1 MSKINDNFKKQM
13 DSFNKQVDTYKRQT
27 PKKQVFRDTRLDD
40 VKSESNKLSSNYGK
54 YISGFNYKVPKDT
67 DVSNVGID
75 TNALNKDVLYSSDNS
90 GVAPKKMRR
99 IKSSHDNPLEKQ
111 NKMMSHMFRNQSNF
125 LTKLHSE
132 KMTLSTKFN
141 NTLISHV
148 KNISD
153 QVSQIN
159 KVKNS
164 IQLDFYKNSITTQN
178 SILEELKSIN
188 TTLKTGFN
196 LNEKGERNV
205 NRQTDSLIKQLFS
218 GGGSLKNKS
227 KQLLKQI
234 AKDSADKLSG
244 GQLGM
249 ASMFLTMAPTM
260 LMSMG
265 GIKGLLTTGGKGAI
279 NYGVNRL
286 GQRNR
291 TFNRAAKMLNNP
303 GTFLEDLMTSWGV
316 TGKGVKKWIGKKTG
330 RRDGK
335 AKIYDISSV
344 LNKDHKGRAQFDM
357 EAHTALTRVITRY
370 LSRIESAL
378 SGKPVMYY
386 NYHTHRFETPEEAKR
401 LLAKGESSQMKK
413 EIEDL
418 EKRIISSYKVKKN
431 VFGEM
436 VDVEEDGLWKE
447 LSKITNEVKDANLD
461 FIQKSIKSKGQQLGE
476 YLIRLV
482 AFLARHTDEPGRL
495 LDTNIDVKVLMR
507 AIHGSDAV
515 KNADKQTLNKMA
527 ESAFS
532 FKMFL
537 EALRDL
543 PQKQAKKVW
552 DKLINYTNS
561 LRNNVITAM
570 DDAFDEAEGSV
581 AAWEKMTYKEIYDS
595 TKKRMRGATRQ
606 ELDKDYS
613 DQRKNFSF
621 LSSNIGTDIIDLSGI
636 GDKEYLKQKLVDE
649 YNKMVGPFFLSGNSK
664 IGSKL
669 KAKAAQLKK
678 QNHMFAPYLEKL
690 SNAFDKS
697 GLSALE
703 GKDYATASGLNTY
716 SDVLDATKPPE
727 MRTWTIKDTI
737 KSATNV
743 AKWHMENNAKI
754 KGLATIGATGTY
766 ATLISTM
773 AKNSGM
779 TGPIGSMMLGIGA
792 ASSALFSGKLT
803 TAVDI
808 MTTSLGDEKMV
819 GKDGKVTNVT
829 KRQALMESTYKEM
842 LPKTWGMAQGMK
854 IGGWVRNNVR
864 LGPILGPVVGFAT
877 GKLLGSAAT
886 WVTKLGGLFGKMG
899 KGLMNSLGRKFTG
912 YESMSWGDNIRDL
925 MRVAMGLGPAGEESF
940 TMDEVMKQGG
950 AKSGGHNVVNAV
962 TGGKKKRIDIEL
974 RYKSI
979 KNAVAEK
986 NKIQDPVKEQASTES
1001 KPETQSKIGKVSSV
1015 KESVESTLAS
1025 TLSIRLVG
1033 GNLDAVSTIG
1043 AVDAET
1049 YKNRLQS
1056 LTRSASQDVKKS
1068 VSQETSQQ
1076 AQDNLKKAIIS
1087 NTQDAIQFATND
1099 KEFKNEYEDQDRQ
1112 EEIEEKNKENLQRIA
1127 DNTNGSSDTKKKK
1140 KKGKFSLAASALAGY
1155 LFFPQLMNAAEK
1167 TAPVILDMLNPANWE
1182 KMAVDTFNW
1191 TADTF
1196 YQKPQPGDIL
1206 PDGKI
1211 SLLGDMWKFFRH
1223 FGTNAKQLK
1232 VLGKLL
1238 WGAAKMIPGVRQAAW
1253 IGKHT
1258 VGRAGKFLLNKTK
1271 SLGGK
1276 LLSKAAS
1283 KVDDVAIKIVAEGS
1297 EQVLKG
1303 GFQAIGKVLSP
1314 SSGTKLGKIMGYVF
1328 KGLEFLGK
1336 LLYKIPGVKKFAKY
1350 LAEGIVPYAK
1360 KLFTK
1365 LLDKFADKIV
1375 QKGGAIAA
1383 SKSFMGAVKGVLTSG
1398 IVTAVINLAFI
1409 AWDAWQGAKRAKDFF
1424 EIPEGDKATAWQTYA
1439 CAVTFGTMSLIEC
1452 IPGCFVVTAI
1462 LSSMDSVMKWLCFRF
1477 YEWMMMIMKPL
1488 GVGDSPE
1495 NLQHFEDVKNKVNKQ
1510 IDSEPGSGTNN
1521 EELEKKAETINE
1533 VQKRMIEEGR
1543 TQEEISEEISRIY
1556 NEGGSGGPR
1565 YKTSLDSTRLAGD
1578 NSPTFFSQRELERRK
1593 IGSMNTNDD
1602 GCALAVMKMIAHHKG
1617 INIDDTTLI
1626 RHMQRHILSNRSVS
1640 TAFFEDFGGKI
1651 TANRDDIKSTLYSG
1665 RAIMALLIQN
1675 RGYKHFIAIIA
1686 KDKNTVYVG
1695 DPLKQQWEIMSNTD
1709 TKLLTYSVAA
1719 AIFQG
1724 AIVTNIGLPGRAKRQ
1739 GGTGTGGFGS
1749 KGKDIQSTIWSK
1761 SSVGNKIQQMRQN
1774 VLNIFNN
1781 SSTDSGTES
1790 GPSIDGGAGLTGG
1803 LTFSAKN
1810 ITDNGGWKWD
1820 QLPAVSGSGYKNMA
1834 PLINA
1839 LSSKFNI
1846 PADAI
1851 TAMMYLESG
1860 LNPNAKT
1867 GSYTGLGQLNA
1878 ASWRATLT
1886 ESLGGI
1892 KYNGAAYGVPDTSQG
1907 GKLTDPRQNGTLFL
1921 ARMAHDAKVLEK
1933 NGVNNV
1939 STGMIHMTH
1948 MLPTSMNYIGK
1959 SNPNLME
1966 MSGMRRSYIDSN
1978 APLTTST
1985 GKKGGAAL
1993 SLNDSINKF
2002 NEFHSKKLAEAKGG
2016 SGGPRSISGDTP
2028 YEEVQYYGRG
2038 IGLSAESIKTC
2049 FVKQKDVGSVLGLNG
2064 KDNTTC
2070 GIACALML
2078 QKLVY
2083 FNDHKRFDAKAIK
2096 RYADSKQLFD
2106 KDLGVSQRFF
2116 LGFGMKKYDID
2127 QIRAKEGKAKIA
2139 TFANQDKKGNPKGW
2153 GIRNWE
2159 IAILNAGGHW
2169 ILMVRQGGVP
2179 WVLDPMQNGPINL
2192 FERRDIAQ
2200 RDVDYAVHVTDAGT
2214 IVNILNNGDVS
2225 HVGGMSSGGEG
2236 KMKKGGVISSEPNNF
2251 SSTDT
2256 SNTNSTTTTNDIA
2269 SETPIKGTSASLGGW
2284 FFKGEDGQLKQFF
2297 FGSKKKK
2304 MNSAG
2309 GSSSYNN
2316 GSLSN
2321 STGAAFPMMTD
2332 TIPLPIIPP
2341 LQLKDGDQPFEAAK
2355 HCVRNSVGKSI
2366 SKCRE
2371 FTVNA
2376 LIKAGYSSA
2385 LQTTWRQGS
2394 QDRAAGRGIPGP
2406 RSDVDQQIGLPPD
2419 YGFTMI
2425 SVQSPPQPGD
2435 VCIIWPFGTHESG
2448 HVQMYC
2454 GPQAGAKNSGWVSDF
2469 DQRRSTPY
2477 SESNLNNGYGRR
2489 ITLYRD
2495 SRYCAKPTGMS
2506 GGGSTNNKSVSSTST
2521 QKNNNSKALGFG
2533 GDKDTVIKN
2542 VTNNVANYY
2551 STGSSQ
2557 YNTSQVYDQTVKN
2570 AKNTPDTPYRNNIAK
2585 PVDSKDSKYKQFQMS
2600 SDRSRNLSMSSRD
2613 SIAKAKYYRETRK
2626 LSEGQNNKRWGI
2638 LNIKYKDTDDVMTKS
2653 LSTAA
2658 GAISDVKTKSPILNA
2673 FLDLSA
2679 ALIDNT
2685 VQNKLGTQNML
2696 ETNKKHTEVLN
2707 EQTQSTKEAG
2717 KSLEKKEVPL
2727 ITIMKS
2733 IDKQKIDSTF
2743 LNLFQPN
2750 VGENKTLFT
2759 NN

>member
-1 MSKINDNFKKQM
+1 MSKINDNFKKQV
-13 DSFNKQVDTYKRQT
+13 DSFSKQVNNFKRQT

-67 DVSNVGID
+67 DVSDVGID
-75 TNALNKDVLYSSDNS
+75 SNALNRDVLYSSDNS

-99 IKSSHDNPLEKQ
+99 IKSSNDNPLEKQ
-111 NKMMSHMFRNQSNF
+111 NKMMSYMFRNQSNF

-153 QVSQIN
+153 QVAQIN

-164 IQLDFYKNSITTQN
+164 VQLDFYTNSLTVQN

-188 TTLKTGFN
+188 STLKTGFN
-196 LNEKGERNV
+196 LNDKGERNV
-205 NRQTDSLIKQLFS
+205 NRQADSLIKQLFS
-218 GGGSLKNKS
+218 GGGSLRNKS
-227 KQLLKQI
+227 KQILKQL
-234 AKDSADKLSG
+234 AKDGADQMSG
-244 GQLGM
+244 GQLGIL
-249 ASMFLTMAPTM
+249 SMGLTMAPT
-260 LMSMG
+260 LMMGMG
-265 GIKGLLTTGGKGAI
+265 GIKGLLTYGGKGAI
-279 NYGVNRL
+279 SMGIDQL
-286 GQRNR
+286 GKRNR
-291 TFNRAAKMLNNP
+291 TFKNVSRMLNKP
-303 GTFLEDLMTSWGV
+303 GDFLEDIVTSWGV
-316 TGKGVKKWIGKKTG
+316 SGKGIKKWIGKKAG
-330 RRDGK
+330 RQDGK

-370 LSRIESAL
+370 LSRIESTL

-386 NYHTHRFETPEEAKR
+386 NYHTNRFETPEEANR
-401 LLAKGESSQMKK
+401 MLAKGETSQMKK
-413 EIEDL
+413 EVEDL
-418 EKRIISSYKVKKN
+418 EKRIISSYKIKKN
-431 VFGEM
+431 VFGEI

-447 LSKITNEVKDANLD
+447 LSKITNDVKDANLD
-461 FIQKSIKSKGQQLGE
+461 FIQKAIKSKGQQLGE

-482 AFLARHTDEPGRL
+482 AFLARHTNEPGRI
-495 LDTNIDVKVLMR
+495 LDTNIDVKILMR

-515 KNADKQTLNKMA
+515 KNADKQSLNKMA

-532 FKMFL
+532 FKIFL

-543 PQKQAKKVW
+543 PQKEAKKVW
-552 DKLINYTNS
+552 DKLIGYANN
-561 LRNNVITAM
+561 LRDNVSSAM

-581 AAWEKMTYKEIYDS
+581 AAWEKLTYKEVYDS
-595 TKKRMRGATRQ
+595 TKKTMRAATRH
-606 ELDKDYS
+606 ELDKAYS

-621 LSSNIGTDIIDLSGI
+621 LSSNIGTDIIDLTGI
-636 GDKEYLKQKLVDE
+636 TEKDQIKQKLVEE
-649 YNKMVGPFFLSGNSK
+649 YNKMVGPIFMNGNTK
-664 IGSKL
+664 IGATL
-669 KAKAAQLKK
+669 KAKVAQLKK

-703 GKDYATASGLNTY
+703 GNDYATMSGLNTY
-716 SDVLDATKPPE
+716 SDVLDASKPPE
-727 MRTWTIKDTI
+727 MVTWTIKDTV
-737 KSATNV
+737 KSATNI
-743 AKWHMENNAKI
+743 AKWQMENNAKVR
-754 KGLATIGATGTY
+754 GLATVGAAGAY
-766 ATLISTM
+766 ASLVSTM

-779 TGPIGSMMLGIGA
+779 TGPIGSLMLGIGA
-792 ASSALFSGKLT
+792 ASTAIFSGKLSS
-803 TAVDI
+803 AVDI
-808 MTTSLGDEKMV
+808 MTTSLGDEKMI
-819 GKDGKVTNVT
+819 GKDGKETNVT
-829 KRQALMESTYKEM
+829 KRQALMEATYKEM

-854 IGGWVRNNVR
+854 IGGWVKNNVR

-877 GKLLGSAAT
+877 GKLLGGAAT
-886 WVTKLGGLFGKMG
+886 WVVKLGGLFGKMG

-912 YESMSWGDNIRDL
+912 DENMSWGDNIRDL
-925 MRVAMGLGPAGEESF
+925 MRTAMGLGPAGEESF
-940 TMDEVMKQGG
+940 TMKEVLRQGG
-950 AKSGGHNVVNAV
+950 ADKGAHNISKILV
-962 TGGKKKRIDIEL
+962 GKRNKIDIEA

-979 KNAVAEK
+979 KAAVAEK
-986 NKIQDPVKEQASTES
+986 NNPTPINTNKTVESSNNEEKQSINKIST
-1001 KPETQSKIGKVSSV
+1001 V
-1015 KESVESTLAS
+1015 KESVDTTLSSTLA
-1025 TLSIRLVG
+1025 IRLVG
-1033 GNLDAVSTIG
+1033 GNLDAVSVIG

-1056 LTRSASQDVKKS
+1056 LSRSASQDVKKS
-1068 VSQETSQQ
+1068 TTTNQQ
-1076 AQDNLKKAIIS
+1076 AQDNIKKAIIT
-1087 NTQDAIQFATND
+1087 NLQDSIQFATND
-1099 KEFKNEYEDQDRQ
+1099 KEFKDEYEDQDKQ
-1112 EEIEEKNKENLQRIA
+1112 EEIEEKNRESLQRIA
-1127 DNTNGSSDTKKKK
+1127 DNTSGKAEKKKK
-1140 KKGKFSLAASALAGY
+1140 KKGKFSLIASALAGY
-1155 LFFPQLMNAAEK
+1155 FFFPQLMDAAQK
-1167 TAPVILDMLNPANWE
+1167 TVPVILDTLNPLNWP
-1182 KMAVDTFNW
+1182 KAINDGFNYIP
-1191 TADTF
+1191 DHF
-1196 YQKPQPGDIL
+1196 YQKKQPGDWFD
-1206 PDGKI
+1206 DGRI
-1211 SLLGDMWKFFRH
+1211 SFMGDLWKFFRH
-1223 FGTNAKQLK
+1223 FGTNAKQIK
-1232 VLGKLL
+1232 TVGKFL
-1238 WGAAKMIPGVRQAAW
+1238 WGAAKFLIPGVKPAAW

-1258 VGRAGKFLLNKTK
+1258 IGRAGKALFKGGK
-1271 SLGGK
+1271 KLGGK
-1276 LLSKAAS
+1276 VLNKVIS
-1283 KVDDVAIKIVAEGS
+1283 KVDDVALKIAIEGS
-1297 EQVLKG
+1297 EEVIKG
-1303 GFQAIGKVLSP
+1303 GFKSFGKLLNP
-1314 SSGTKLGKIMGYVF
+1314 KNGGKLGKILGYVF

-1336 LLYKIPGVKKFAKY
+1336 LLYKIPGVKRFAKY

-1365 LLDKFADKIV
+1365 LIDKFATKIV
-1375 QKGGAIAA
+1375 GEGGTKAA
-1383 SKSFMGAVKGVLTSG
+1383 TKSFLGSVKGVLTSG

-1477 YEWMMMIMKPL
+1477 YEWMMGIMKPL
-1488 GVGDSPE
+1488 GVGDSVE
-1495 NLQHFEDVKNKVNKQ
+1495 NLQHFEDVKNKVDKQ
-1510 IDSEPGSGTNN
+1510 IDSETEPGHS
-1521 EELEKKAETINE
+1521 EEDLEKKAETINE

-1543 TQEEISEEISRIY
+1543 SQEEISEEISRIY

-1565 YKTSLDSTRLAGD
+1565 YHTSLDSNRFVGD
-1578 NSPTFFSQRELERRK
+1578 NAPQFFAQRELERRQL
-1593 IGSMNTNDD
+1593 GSMNTNDD
-1602 GCALAVMKMIAHHKG
+1602 GCALAVMKMIAAHKG
-1617 INIDDTTLI
+1617 INIDDLTLT

-1651 TANRDDIKSTLYSG
+1651 TANRDDIKSALYSG

-1675 RGYKHFIAIIA
+1675 RGYKHFVAVIA
-1686 KDKNTVYVG
+1686 KDKNNVYVG

-1709 TKLLTYSVAA
+1709 AKLLNYSVAA

-1724 AIVTNIGLPGRAKRQ
+1724 AIVTNIGLPGKAKKQ

-1749 KGKDIQSTIWSK
+1749 KGKDIQSNIWSH
-1761 SSVGNKIQQMRQN
+1761 SPVGQKIQRMREN
-1774 VLNIFNN
+1774 ITNIFNN
-1781 SSTDSGTES
+1781 HSDGSEESQPINVGT
-1790 GPSIDGGAGLTGG
+1790 GLAGG
-1803 LTFSAKN
+1803 LTFSAKS

-1907 GKLTDPRQNGTLFL
+1907 GNLTDPRQNGTLFL
-1921 ARMAHDAKVLEK
+1921 ARMAHDAKVLAN
-1933 NGVNNV
+1933 NGVDNV

-1993 SLNDSINKF
+1993 SLNESISKF

-2016 SGGPRSISGDTP
+2016 SGGPRSIGGQSP

-2038 IGLSAESIKTC
+2038 IGISADSIKTC
-2049 FVKQKDVGSVLGLNG
+2049 FVKQKDVGSVLGLTG

-2083 FNDHKRFDAKAIK
+2083 FNDHKIFDAKAVK

-2116 LGFGMKKYDID
+2116 LGFGMSKYDID
-2127 QIRAKEGKAKIA
+2127 QIRAKEGKVKVA
-2139 TFANQDKKGNPKGW
+2139 TFANQDKKGTPKGW

-2169 ILMVRQGGVP
+2169 ILLIRQGGVP
-2179 WVLDPMQNGPINL
+2179 WVMDPMQNGPINL

-2200 RDVDYAVHVTDAGT
+2200 RDVDYAVHVTDAGRV
-2214 IVNILNNGDVS
+2214 INILNNGEVS
-2225 HVGGMSSGGEG
+2225 HVGGLGSGSEG

-2251 SSTDT
+2251 STTTDT
-2256 SNTNSTTTTNDIA
+2256 SVGSSNTTTDSTV

-2297 FGSKKKK
+2297 FGTKKKNIK
-2304 MNSAG
+2304 SAG
-2309 GSSSYNN
+2309 GNGSAYNN
-2316 GSLSN
+2316 GTVSG
-2321 STGAAFPMMTD
+2321 STGAAFPMMQD
-2332 TIPLPIIPP
+2332 TISLPIVPA

-2355 HCVRNSVGKSI
+2355 YCVSRAASKSL

-2371 FTVNA
+2371 YTVNA

-2406 RSDVDQQIGLPPD
+2406 NSNIDQQIGLPPD

-2477 SESNLNNGYGRR
+2477 NESNLNNGYGRR
-2489 ITLYRD
+2489 VTLYRD
-2495 SRYCAKPTGMS
+2495 SRFCAKPTGMS
-2506 GGGSTNNKSVSSTST
+2506 GGGSINNNTAALMSNNNKSNKTPA
-2521 QKNNNSKALGFG
+2521 KGFG
-2533 GDKDTVIKN
+2533 GDKDTIIKN
-2542 VTNNVANYY
+2542 VTNNVSNYY

-2557 YNTSQVYDQTVKN
+2557 YNTSQVYNNTVQN
-2570 AKNTPDTPYRNNIAK
+2570 AKKTPDPKYKNTIATPA
-2585 PVDSKDSKYKQFQMS
+2585 DSKESKYKKFQMS
-2600 SDRSRNLSMSSRD
+2600 SDRSRNLSLAARD
-2613 SIAKAKYYRETRK
+2613 NIAKAKYYREIRNM
-2626 LSEGQNNKRWGI
+2626 SEGQNNKRWGI
-2638 LNIKYKDTDDVMTKS
+2638 LNIKYKDTDDVLTKS

-2658 GAISDVKTKSPILNA
+2658 GAIADVKTKSPVVNA
-2673 FLDLSA
+2673 LLELST
-2679 ALIDNT
+2679 ALIDST

-2696 ETNKKHTEVLN
+2696 ETNKKHTDVLN
-2707 EQTQSTKEAG
+2707 EQTKSTKDAG
-2717 KSLEKKEVPL
+2717 IALDKKEVPL
-2727 ITIMKS
+2727 ITIMKAVNS
-2733 IDKQKIDSTF
+2733 QDVNTAFLDLFKPST
-2743 LNLFQPN
+2743 
-2750 VGENKTLFT
+2750 EESKSLFT
-2759 NN
+2759 NG